1 MCLHVVRCVQRPRQA
16 AGAELMS
23 CVGCVVQVDGTC
35 WSNRCTKTT
44 HADPYSGWNIFSNS
58 WTWWIDNLSPGV
70 HTFEIQVCPLLLCC
84 VLCCFGKG
92 FENGSCLFLP
102 VPKVVSAVGACCR
115 HTHNPV

>member
-1 MCLHVVRCVQRPRQA
+1 MCLYVVRCVQRPRQA
-16 AGAELMS
+16 AGAELMP

-70 HTFEIQVCPLLLCC
+70 HTFEIQVCPL
-84 VLCCFGKG
+84 
-92 FENGSCLFLP
+92 
-102 VPKVVSAVGACCR
+102 
-115 HTHNPV
+115 